1 MKFQL
6 PMRRTILFT
15 PLIVVMLL
23 VLSGCVK
30 ENCHNITKAK
40 IFIPVYKGLSEI
52 RAAAVQTLPA
62 REIAQTGK
70 IYVKGKYIL
79 VNEPFG
85 GIHII
90 DNSDPRSPRN
100 VSFLNVLGNI
110 DIAVQDN
117 ILYADSY
124 RDLLVFDISNLDN
137 IRFVKRFEDVMGYS
151 VDDRGRWLGTPG
163 GLTRDSLLVG
173 YIERDTTYN
182 HPCESPKGEDFVLY
196 DNQALAFSSSSF
208 KASAGSGAGKGGSMA
223 RFAIAKDHLYTIDQ
237 SRLHSY
243 DISMPASPVKAA
255 QAVQVGG
262 GIETI
267 FPYRDYLYIGST
279 SAMYIYDLVDPKAP
293 ARRSMVSH
301 FRACD
306 PVVVEGTTAYVTVR
320 TGTFCQGNLN
330 ELQVYDVQDA
340 DRPVKLATYQM
351 LNPHGLGIDN
361 GRLFICEGGHG
372 LRFMNAP
379 SPDKISPANMQ
390 TGLNAYDVIPFAGE
404 NRLLVSAVEGIYQYD
419 YTSMGNP
426 VLLSRIAVKK

>member
-1 MKFQL
+1 M
-6 PMRRTILFT
+6 
-15 PLIVVMLL
+15 
-23 VLSGCVK
+23 
-30 ENCHNITKAK
+30 
-40 IFIPVYKGLSEI
+40 
-52 RAAAVQTLPA
+52 
-62 REIAQTGK
+62 
-70 IYVKGKYIL
+70 
-79 VNEPFG
+79 
-85 GIHII
+85 
-90 DNSDPRSPRN
+90 
-100 VSFLNVLGNI
+100 
-110 DIAVQDN
+110 QDN

-137 IRFVKRFEDVMGYS
+137 IRFVKRFQDVMGCS

-243 DISMPASPVKAA
+243 DISMPASPVKRPR
-255 QAVQVGG
+255 
-262 GIETI
+262 
-267 FPYRDYLYIGST
+267 PYRSAAASKPFSRTGITCT
-279 SAMYIYDLVDPKAP
+279 SAAPALCTSTTWVDPNAP

-372 LRFMNAP
+372 LRFMECA
-379 SPDKISPANMQ
+379 
-390 TGLNAYDVIPFAGE
+390 VAG
-404 NRLLVSAVEGIYQYD
+404 
-419 YTSMGNP
+419 
-426 VLLSRIAVKK
+426 